1 MAKGRSEL
9 TVRRARAMPTIL
21 LIRHAQASFGAADY
35 DVLSERGRGQVGAL
49 VEGLARRGIV
59 AGRVVCGSLR
69 RQHDTAAPCASALG
83 LDVTIDDRFDE
94 YDIRDILAHHSDAR
108 VGLEHKP
115 GDQTVDSREFQRILD
130 EALSAWVAAG
140 LRSSCREPWPRF
152 ERRLAAAV
160 DDLAGDLGKGETA
173 LVVSSGG
180 AIAAITAARL
190 GLRAG
195 ALIALNRVS
204 INTGITKLVVGRGGV
219 TLISSNEHAHLEEVG
234 VSLVTYR

>member
-1 MAKGRSEL
+1 
-9 TVRRARAMPTIL
+9 
-21 LIRHAQASFGAADY
+21 
-35 DVLSERGRGQVGAL
+35 
-49 VEGLARRGIV
+49 
-59 AGRVVCGSLR
+59 
-69 RQHDTAAPCASALG
+69 
-83 LDVTIDDRFDE
+83 
-94 YDIRDILAHHSDAR
+94 
-108 VGLEHKP
+108 
-115 GDQTVDSREFQRILD
+115 VDSREFQRILD